1 MVLEKTLESPR
12 KSVPNIH
19 WKDWCW
25 SWNSNTLATW
35 CKELAHFKRPW
46 CWERLKAGGK
56 GDDRGWDGWMASLT
70 QRTWVWVSS
79 RSWWWTGKPGV
90 LQSMGPQ
97 RVRHDWEAE
106 LNWAYLF
113 SSRYSWLRN
122 STRVSCIAGRFFTNW
137 ALKPSLQHTATL
149 LSFLKKKVK
158 RTQQRPSLTQCP
170 LKPLSCLFVFSF
182 MEKKNLLWYLIIPGV
197 SESSAHIL
205 FWIYENQ
212 SFTLILTYY
221 IEDVHPKVTIWSL
234 LSNPMVNS
242 IHISLNSQHNLIE
255 LRNPSFSKFPHR
267 VSWLPVYMSYTSSV
281 RFIPRYWLAYAI
293 LKAF

>member
-1 MVLEKTLESPR
+1 MDREARRAPIHGPT
-12 KSVPNIH
+12 KSQT
-19 WKDWCW
+19 WLG
-25 SWNSNTLATW
+25 SWT
-35 CKELAHFKRPW
+35 ELSLSLFQQIF
-46 CWERLKAGGK
+46 
-56 GDDRGWDGWMASLT
+56 LT
-70 QRTWVWVSS
+70 QEFNQGLLHCRQILYQLST
-79 RSWWWTGKPGV
+79 
-90 LQSMGPQ
+90 
-97 RVRHDWEAE
+97 EA
-106 LNWAYLF
+106 L
-113 SSRYSWLRN
+113 
-122 STRVSCIAGRFFTNW
+122 STTYCHTPVFF
-137 ALKPSLQHTATL
+137 
-149 LSFLKKKVK
+149 KKKVK

-170 LKPLSCLFVFSF
+170 LKPLSRLFVFSF